1 MRNQVTIVYI
11 ILASF
16 FTLSTTAKSQ
26 GILDH
31 NNVSTHIS
39 PYGTYFNN
47 FMGGIKGYEV
57 PKGIGFSSIF
67 GVQSVFGAKD
77 INDSIYVSMG
87 GYFNNPSDIF
97 QGPISGAYNDSTY
110 INRWNNK
117 VWKICKGDI
126 DQFQLWWQC
135 TNGIITSGCDTI
147 NAPST
152 EALQTI
158 NDWPA
163 HDDLTAGES
172 YSLAPFYDFNSDGFY
187 NPDDGDYPL
196 IKGCCATYMIQND
209 AAGSHEASMTND
221 SMGIEVHTLIYQY
234 NTADQI
240 NDATFVEIT
249 VHNRSS
255 VNYPEFVM
263 GLNVDV
269 DLGNYT
275 DDQVGCDST
284 KNVMYFYNSD
294 INDENFYGIDPPALG
309 VISLEQPMGAFQI
322 ISSVNGIGSTREQ
335 KYWNM
340 FTGKNIDG
348 SPIVTPSG
356 AITAFQFSGDP
367 TVPTDWTA
375 SGIGLSPGDRRGLI
389 MTPIFPLASSQTTTN
404 TYAFVYER
412 SGNNLEN
419 ASALINRVPFYM
431 NAFQTDLT
439 TQCQDSFL
447 GISEKLDVLTSFKI
461 FPNPSSD
468 HITILEIPLS
478 LIGSNATITD
488 VNGKQILDFV
498 IAQQKQ
504 QIDCSALKKGVYF
517 LRIGEENQKIMVE

>member
-1 MRNQVTIVYI
+1 MKNQQLLILVISLTI
-11 ILASF
+11 ILISP
-16 FTLSTTAKSQ
+16 KIYSQ
-26 GILDH
+26 LILDH
-31 NNVSTHIS
+31 NNASAHVS

-47 FMGGIKGYEV
+47 FMGGIKGYEM

-77 INDSIYVSMG
+77 INDTIYVSMG

-97 QGPISGAYNDSTY
+97 QGPISGAYNASTY

-147 NAPST
+147 DAPSV

-158 NDWPA
+158 YDWPA
-163 HDDLTAGES
+163 HGDLSAGES
-172 YSLAPFYDFNSDGFY
+172 FWLAPFYDKNSDGIY
-187 NPDDGDYPL
+187 NPNDGDYPL
-196 IKGCCATYMIQND
+196 LKGCCATYMIQND

-221 SMGIEVHTLIYQY
+221 SMGIEVHTMIYQY

-269 DLGNYT
+269 DLGNYA

-284 KNVMYFYNSD
+284 KNVMYFYNGD

-322 ISSVNGIGSTREQ
+322 TSSVNGIGSTREQ

-356 AITAFQFSGDP
+356 ATTTFQFSGDP

-375 SGIGLSPGDRRGLI
+375 SGLGLSPGDRLGLI
-389 MTPIFPLASSQTTTN
+389 MTPIFPLASGQSITN

-412 SGNNLEN
+412 SGNNFEN
-419 ASALINRVPFYM
+419 ASALINRVPFYI
-431 NAFQTDLT
+431 NSFQTDLIS
-439 TQCQDSFL
+439 QCQDAFL
-447 GISEKLDVLTSFKI
+447 GISEKQDVLTSLKI
-461 FPNPSSD
+461 FPNPTSKSLTVELFNKLVEEKPCSIVD
-468 HITILEIPLS
+468 ANGREMKRFLLS
-478 LIGSNATITD
+478 GKETQLDISNL
-488 VNGKQILDFV
+488 N
-498 IAQQKQ
+498 
-504 QIDCSALKKGVYF
+504 SGVYF
-517 LRIGEENQKIMVE
+517 IQFEGKVERFVVE

>member
-1 MRNQVTIVYI
+1 
-11 ILASF
+11 
-16 FTLSTTAKSQ
+16 
-26 GILDH
+26 
-31 NNVSTHIS
+31 
-39 PYGTYFNN
+39 
-47 FMGGIKGYEV
+47 V
-57 PKGIGFSSIF
+57 PKGSGLNTIF
-67 GVQSVFGAKD
+67 GIQFMFGGQD
-77 INDSIYVSMG
+77 VNDSIYITSG
-87 GYFNNPSDIF
+87 GYPNNSTDIF
-97 QGPISGAYNDSTY
+97 SGPISANYSDSTY

-117 VWKICKGDI
+117 VWKICRGDI
-126 DQFQLWWQC
+126 DQYHLWWLC
-135 TNGIITSGCDTI
+135 ANGVITSGCDTI
-147 NAPST
+147 QIPSA
-152 EALQTI
+152 EVLQTI
-158 NDWPA
+158 YDWPA
-163 HDDLTAGES
+163 HGDVNAGES
-172 YSLAPFYDFNSDGFY
+172 YWLAPFYDFNSDGFY

-284 KNVMYFYNSD
+284 KNVMYFYNGD
-294 INDENFYGIDPPALG
+294 INDENFYGIDPPVLG

-322 ISSVNGIGSTREQ
+322 TSSVNGIGSTREQ

-340 FTGKNIDG
+340 FSGKQIDG
-348 SPIVTPSG
+348 SPIMTPSG
-356 AITAFQFSGDP
+356 TNTTFQFSGDP
-367 TVPTDWTA
+367 TIQTDWTA
-375 SGIGLSPGDRRGLI
+375 SSIGLPPGDRRGLI
-389 MTPIFPLASSQTTTN
+389 MTPIFPLASGQSTTN

-419 ASALINRVPFYM
+419 ASALINRVPFYI

-439 TQCQDSFL
+439 TQCQDSYL

-461 FPNPSSD
+461 FPNPTSD
-468 HITILEIPLS
+468 HITISEIPLS
-478 LIGSNATITD
+478 LIGSNATISD
-488 VNGKQILDFV
+488 VNGKQILDFE
-498 IAQQKQ
+498 ITQQKQ
-504 QIDCSALKKGVYF
+504 QITCSTLKKGVYF

>member
-1 MRNQVTIVYI
+1 MRNQLK
-11 ILASF
+11 LASIISTSF
-16 FTLSTTAKSQ
+16 FLFISKINSQ
-26 GILDH
+26 VILDH
-31 NNVSTHIS
+31 NNVSAHIS

-97 QGPISGAYNDSTY
+97 QGPISGAYNDGTY

-117 VWKICKGDI
+117 VWKICQADI
-126 DQFQLWWQC
+126 DQYRLWWLC
-135 TNGIITSGCDTI
+135 VNGVITSGCDTI
-147 NAPST
+147 QIPLT
-152 EALQTI
+152 EVLQTI
-158 NDWPA
+158 YDWPA
-163 HDDLTAGES
+163 HGELTVGES
-172 YSLAPFYDFNSDGFY
+172 YWLAPFYDFNSDGIY
-187 NPDDGDYPL
+187 NPNDGDYPL

-209 AAGSHEASMTND
+209 AAGSHEASMTHD
-221 SMGIEVHTLIYQY
+221 SMGIEVHTMIYQY

-255 VNYPEFVM
+255 VNYPEFTM

-269 DLGNYT
+269 DLGNYA

-284 KNVMYFYNSD
+284 KNVMYFYNGD

-309 VISLEQPMGAFQI
+309 VISMVQPMGSFQI
-322 ISSVNGIGSTREQ
+322 TSSVNGIGSTREQ

-356 AITAFQFSGDP
+356 ATTTFQFSGDP
-367 TVPTDWTA
+367 SVPTDWTA
-375 SGIGLSPGDRRGLI
+375 SGIGLPSGDRRGLI
-389 MTPIFPLASSQTTTN
+389 MTPIFPLASGQSTTN
-404 TYAFVYER
+404 TYAFVYEH
-412 SGNNLEN
+412 SGNFIEN
-419 ASALINRVPFYM
+419 ASALINRVPFYI

-439 TQCQDSFL
+439 TQCKDAFL
-447 GISEKLDVLTSFKI
+447 GISENLVSETLFNI
-461 FPNPSSD
+461 FPNPATES
-468 HITILEIPLS
+468 ITISIPVKSILEKTCLFLDSYGREIKSIS
-478 LIGSNATITD
+478 LIDNDTTINISDLKPGIYYTE
-488 VNGKQILDFV
+488 VEGIMKRFV
-498 IAQQKQ
+498 I
-504 QIDCSALKKGVYF
+504 
-517 LRIGEENQKIMVE
+517 N